1 MLRAAPGDAGL
12 LSRGVG
18 MLEESGGGTFFGA
31 LGAYSDWVTHARSA
45 GGAGWLSEPGRL
57 VRSRDPGEVRAG
69 VLEVLGGPADGE
81 QPGEPRVEERAQSE
95 GLVLERVSWGVGFG
109 PRTEAFL
116 LLPAAVSSPVPGVL
130 ALHCHGGFKYYGK
143 EKVADGPAGPAPF
156 VEEVR
161 GRYYG
166 GWAYANALAR
176 EGFAVLAH
184 DAFLWGSRRFDLGTT
199 AGSGE
204 DLAGSISAYNAAA
217 GPHEHVVE
225 KYCRLLGTTLAAV
238 VAREDR
244 IALSYLASRPEVD
257 ASRLGCVGLSGG
269 GLRAGMLHATSEQ
282 LSASVVVAMMTTYG
296 GLLDHNVSS
305 HTWMLYPEGWPA
317 RGDWPELVGCR
328 PDVALLVQY
337 ARGDELFSSAGMEEA
352 HAVLASCYQRAGN
365 PSGYA
370 GQFYDGPHRFDRA
383 MQQAAFAW
391 LSRNLE
397 QARLAG

>member
-1 MLRAAPGDAGL
+1 
-12 LSRGVG
+12 
-18 MLEESGGGTFFGA
+18 
-31 LGAYSDWVTHARSA
+31 
-45 GGAGWLSEPGRL
+45 
-57 VRSRDPGEVRAG
+57 
-69 VLEVLGGPADGE
+69 
-81 QPGEPRVEERAQSE
+81 
-95 GLVLERVSWGVGFG
+95 VLERVSWGVGFG

-116 LLPAAVSSPVPGVL
+116 LLPAAVSSAVPGVL
-130 ALHCHGGFKYYGK
+130 ALHCHAGFKFYGK

-156 VEEVR
+156 VEEIR
-161 GRYYG
+161 ERYYG
-166 GWAYANALAR
+166 GRAYANALAR
-176 EGFAVLAH
+176 QGFAVLAH
-184 DAFLWGSRRFDLGTT
+184 DAFLWGSRRFDLGTR

-225 KYCRLLGTTLAAV
+225 KYCRLLGTTLAAM

-257 ASRLGCVGLSGG
+257 ASCLGCVGLSGG

-328 PDVALLVQY
+328 PDIALLVQY
-337 ARGDELFSSAGMEEA
+337 ARGDQLFTLEGMEA
-352 HAVLASCYQRAGN
+352 ADAVLASSYERAGN
-365 PSGYA
+365 PSGYS

-383 MQQAAFAW
+383 MQQAAFTW

-397 QARLAG
+397 RGKLAR

>member
-1 MLRAAPGDAGL
+1 MPEGSEGA
-12 LSRGVG
+12 
-18 MLEESGGGTFFGA
+18 TFAA
-31 LGAYSDWVTHARSA
+31 LGAYSDWVTHARSV
-45 GGAGWLSEPGRL
+45 GGAGWVSEPSRL
-57 VRSRDPGEVRAG
+57 VRSRDPGEVRAD
-69 VLEVLGGPADGE
+69 VLEVLGGPAEGE
-81 QPGEPRVEERAQSE
+81 QPREPRVEERVESE

-116 LLPAAVSSPVPGVL
+116 LLPAAVSSAVPGVL
-130 ALHCHGGFKYYGK
+130 ALHCHAGFKFYGK

-156 VEEVR
+156 VEEIR
-161 GRYYG
+161 ERYYG
-166 GWAYANALAR
+166 GRAYANALAR
-176 EGFAVLAH
+176 QGFAVLAH
-184 DAFLWGSRRFDLGTT
+184 DAFLWGSRRFDLGTP

-225 KYCRLLGTTLAAV
+225 KYCRLLGTTLAAM

-257 ASRLGCVGLSGG
+257 ASCLGCVGLSGG

-328 PDVALLVQY
+328 PDIALLVQY
-337 ARGDELFSSAGMEEA
+337 ARGDQLFTLEGMEA
-352 HAVLASCYQRAGN
+352 ADAVLASSYERAGN
-365 PSGYA
+365 PSGYS

-383 MQQAAFAW
+383 MQQAAFTW

-397 QARLAG
+397 RGKLAR

>member
-1 MLRAAPGDAGL
+1 MPEGSEGA
-12 LSRGVG
+12 
-18 MLEESGGGTFFGA
+18 TFAA
-31 LGAYSDWVTHARSA
+31 LGAYSDWVTHARSV
-45 GGAGWLSEPGRL
+45 GGAGWVSEPSRL
-57 VRSRDPGEVRAG
+57 VRSRDPGEVRAD
-69 VLEVLGGPADGE
+69 VLEVLGGPAEGE
-81 QPGEPRVEERAQSE
+81 QPREPRVEERVESE

-116 LLPAAVSSPVPGVL
+116 LLPAAVSSAVPGVL
-130 ALHCHGGFKYYGK
+130 ALHCHAGFKFYGK

-156 VEEVR
+156 VEEIR
-161 GRYYG
+161 ERYYG
-166 GWAYANALAR
+166 GRAYANALAR
-176 EGFAVLAH
+176 QGFAVLAH
-184 DAFLWGSRRFDLGTT
+184 DAFLWGSRRFDLGTP

-225 KYCRLLGTTLAAV
+225 KYCRLLGTTLASM

-257 ASRLGCVGLSGG
+257 ASCLGCVGLSGG

-328 PDVALLVQY
+328 PDIALLVQY
-337 ARGDELFSSAGMEEA
+337 ARGDQLFTLEGMEA
-352 HAVLASCYQRAGN
+352 ADAVLASSYERAGN
-365 PSGYA
+365 PSGYS

-383 MQQAAFAW
+383 MQQAAFTW

-397 QARLAG
+397 RGKLAR